1 MNYGNSGSY
10 AAVYKGKSKRTGQ
23 VVALKQIALKEDEG
37 VPFTAIREA
46 SLLKIL
52 QHSNIVTLHDI
63 IHTDKY
69 LTLVFEYMKI
79 DLAAYIEEQGS
90 CGIQPREA
98 LLFCFQLMR
107 GLHYCHKQRVLHRD
121 IKPQNLLIGRYGQLK
136 LADFGLARA
145 KSIPSNTFSNEV
157 VTLWYRP
164 PDVLLGSRDYTTSLD
179 IWGAGCIFVEM
190 MSGTPAFPGQNNAS
204 DQLLSIFK
212 VLGTPTLESW
222 PELEYLPYYAPD
234 RPYFNV
240 NYHAHPLTNHV
251 KKLHEIEFGVE
262 FALSLLCYQP
272 EKRLTAMEA
281 MHHEVFK
288 KFPKEVHRLSDL
300 TPVTTLHSMR
310 LKNF

>member
-1 MNYGNSGSY
+1 M
-10 AAVYKGKSKRTGQ
+10 
-23 VVALKQIALKEDEG
+23 
-37 VPFTAIREA
+37 
-46 SLLKIL
+46 KIL
-52 QHSNIVTLHDI
+52 QHANIVTLHDI
-63 IHTDKY
+63 IHTEKQ

-90 CGIQPREA
+90 CGIQPKEA
-98 LLFCFQLMR
+98 LLFCFQLLR

-121 IKPQNLLIGRYGQLK
+121 IKPQNLLIGKYGQLK

-212 VLGTPTLESW
+212 VLGTPTLKSW
-222 PELEYLPYYAPD
+222 PELQYLPYYAPD
-234 RPYFNV
+234 RQYFTIR
-240 NYHAHPLTNHV
+240 YHAHPLTNHV
-251 KKLHEIEFGVE
+251 KKLKEIDFGVQ
-262 FALSLLCYQP
+262 FALSLLEFQP
-272 EKRLTAMEA
+272 DKRLTAMEA
-281 MHHEVFK
+281 MHHQMFK
-288 KFPKEVHRLSDL
+288 KFPSDVHRLSDF
-300 TPVTTLHSMR
+300 TPVTTIHSLR